1 MSILHNKLFRDNLI
15 RWFFLYIG
23 VISVFTSVVTYSKYI
38 TSLEPA
44 SEEAR
49 TAKFDIK
56 ITNDKICST
65 LSNMCNLA
73 NYKPYDEIE
82 YYFTVD
88 TTDMEVLADLVL
100 KISVD
105 PEFRIVS
112 FTYVDT
118 TEYTVSMPA
127 YGTVPDSLLN
137 QTLPDQFKLSYINN
151 SEDSTKNNTITLV
164 GETGAYKSKIQ
175 TYKIRLKFM
184 KDSYDSSYSSTHE
197 YSKIVKVGYAANQK
211 I

>member
-73 NYKPYDEIE
+73 TYKPYDEIE

-88 TTDMEVLADLVL
+88 TTDMEVLADLAL

-118 TEYTVSMPA
+118 TEFTVSMPS
-127 YGTVPDSLLN
+127 YGTVPDSLIN
-137 QTLPDQFKLSYINN
+137 QTLPDQFKLTYINN